1 MLPSASRYAAVLAI
15 LRIFTGA
22 AWISHGYGKITNPN
36 WSAPGSMFASFVGQ
50 MTSGTA
56 GPYHD
61 FITGFVLPHA
71 NVFSV
76 LVAWGETLTGVLLVF
91 GLFTR
96 VGGIVGTFLTLNYWM
111 AKGDFAHIQSLGGLD
126 LATAALSLVNAVL
139 PTGLVCGIDG
149 LLARRRRASTVVGKA
164 EPAAPDSR

>member
-1 MLPSASRYAAVLAI
+1 MLPNASRYAAVLAV

-22 AWISHGYGKITNPN
+22 AWLSHGYGKITNPN
-36 WSAPGSMFASFVGQ
+36 WSAPGGMFQSFVGQ
-50 MTSGTA
+50 MTDGTS

-76 LVAWGETLTGVLLVF
+76 LVAWGETLTGLSLLL
-91 GLFTR
+91 GLLTPL
-96 VGGIVGTFLTLNYWM
+96 GGIVGTFLALNYWA

-126 LATAALSLVNAVL
+126 LATAALSLINVVL
-139 PTGLVCGIDG
+139 PTGVVCGLDAFF
-149 LLARRRRASTVVGKA
+149 ARRRARAVAGKDTA
-164 EPAAPDSR
+164 PAADSR

>member
-1 MLPSASRYAAVLAI
+1 MLPSASRYAAVLAA

-22 AWISHGYGKITNPN
+22 AWLAHGIGKITNPK
-36 WSAPGSMFASFVGQ
+36 WFAPGGMFETFVGD
-50 MTSGTA
+50 MTSATT

-76 LVAWGETLTGVLLVF
+76 LVAWGETLTGLALLL

-96 VGGIVGTFLTLNYWM
+96 VGGIVGTFLVLNYWL
-111 AKGDFAHIQSLGGLD
+111 AKGDYGHIQSIGGLD

-139 PTGLVCGIDG
+139 PTGLVWGLDG
-149 LLARRRRASTVVGKA
+149 LLQRRPSAARAGKDVPPA
-164 EPAAPDSR
+164 QEPR